1 MVLKLLFLTL
11 AATAMM
17 GPMANAQQ
25 QTINCAVCNNNLTGG
40 IGLPDNS
47 ITLLSGQGEVGG
59 NLQCSYT
66 VTPNLPFIPSFN
78 ITCVYSN
85 TDSGAL
91 VNGSDTLCP
100 PNPVPVVQ
108 ETGSTCTPS
117 VPISTRP
124 LHGRA
129 WQELGRFLEGIQ
141 ILWN

>member
-25 QTINCAVCNNNLTGG
+25 PTIDCAVCNNDLTGG
-40 IGLPDNS
+40 IGLPANS
-47 ITLLSGQGEVGG
+47 ITFLSGQGEVGG
-59 NLQCSYT
+59 NLQCNYT
-66 VTPNLPFIPSFN
+66 VISDLPPIPSFN

-91 VNGSDTLCP
+91 VNGSNSLCA
-100 PNPVPVVQ
+100 PNSVPVVQ

-117 VPISTRP
+117 VPISTR
-124 LHGRA
+124 
-129 WQELGRFLEGIQ
+129 
-141 ILWN
+141 